1 MIQNL
6 FTLKDAVNDALKVM
20 VSSNLLFTPN
30 EWSILTGVAKIL
42 KPFDEVTRDLSSQN
56 YSSISKVIASIR
68 ILQRLLGE
76 MRFDNNCSILT
87 LFELKTRL
95 LRNITQRF
103 NESMETSRAHLIST
117 FLDPR

>member
-42 KPFDEVTRDLSSQN
+42 KPFDEVTRD
-56 YSSISKVIASIR
+56 ISVPKIIHPFPRSFHQSEFFSVFLEKCVLIIIA
-68 ILQRLLGE
+68 Q
-76 MRFDNNCSILT
+76 F
-87 LFELKTRL
+87 
-95 LRNITQRF
+95 
-103 NESMETSRAHLIST
+103 
-117 FLDPR
+117 